1 MRIAVDAMGGDYAPA
16 EIVKG
21 ALLAHSQHNIDIAL
35 VGRPDAMAP
44 HLPSNLPDGIE
55 IVEAEDDIGM
65 GEEPIEALRRKR
77 KASIRVTMD
86 LVRKRKADAAVAAGN
101 TGAAMAAALLRLGRI
116 PGIDRPAIAAMF
128 PTLAQKPVMI
138 LDVGANVDSRPK
150 FLEHFAIMGSLYS
163 ECVLG
168 VNRPK
173 VGLLNIGEE
182 ASKGNEQVVTA
193 YQHLKQLD
201 HINFVGNAEGRDVL
215 TGDFDVVVCD
225 GFVGNILLKF
235 AESVGMVATQI
246 LREELPRGWHG
257 KLGATILMPN
267 LKNVKRRMDYAE
279 YGGGLLLGV
288 NGVCIITHG
297 SSKAGMVSNAIRL
310 AKEAVEHRVIDRI
323 QAEIVTA
330 RETIEGQSAATV
342 SPATAPV
349 APKVVSL
356 DSASREALDASHM
369 HSRSP

>member
-21 ALLAHSQHNIDIAL
+21 ALMAHTQQQVDVAL
-35 VGRPDAMAP
+35 VGRPDALAP
-44 HLPSNLPDGIE
+44 YLPSTLPRGVE

-65 GEEPIEALRRKR
+65 DEEPVEALRRKR

-86 LVRKRKADAAVAAGN
+86 LVLNGQADAAVAAGN

-116 PGIDRPAIAAMF
+116 RGIERPAIAALF
-128 PTLAQKPVMI
+128 PTLAQRPVML
-138 LDVGANVDSRPK
+138 LDVGANIDSRPK

-163 ECVLG
+163 QYVLG
-168 VNRPK
+168 VESPR

-193 YQHLKQLD
+193 YQHLSQLE
-201 HINFVGNAEGRDVL
+201 HINFRGNAEGRDVL
-215 TGDFDVVVCD
+215 TGNFDVVVCD

-235 AESVGMVATQI
+235 AESVGILATQI

-257 KLGATILMPN
+257 KLGASILRPN

-288 NGVCIITHG
+288 KGVCIITHG
-297 SSKAGMVSNAIRL
+297 SSKAQMVNNAVRL
-310 AKEAVEHRVIDRI
+310 AKEAVENNVLERI
-323 QAEIVTA
+323 KTEVDAA
-330 RETIEGQSAATV
+330 RNTIEKPVTNVVPLDTPNREV
-342 SPATAPV
+342 SPQAT
-349 APKVVSL
+349 S
-356 DSASREALDASHM
+356 
-369 HSRSP
+369 